1 MKLFV
6 STCMPVNIY
15 KQPLNLHVEFEIVSN
30 LWFIQI
36 TYDLHQKH
44 VLHGGKGGGRCII
57 GTTDWWCIWPLKI
70 FCMVWITY
78 YHPALVQE
86 LPYIANYLVPTRT
99 WDTKIQ
105 TEIKSTISFCYKIRR
120 ILLPP
125 NISSLH
131 SPFYCGCKHM
141 ALEELHHYVK
151 FSH

>member
-1 MKLFV
+1 MYACKHIQTTFKFACWVWDCLK
-6 STCMPVNIY
+6 SLIYTDYIWSSSKTCVTWW
-15 KQPLNLHVEFEIVSN
+15 E
-30 LWFIQI
+30 
-36 TYDLHQKH
+36 
-44 VLHGGKGGGRCII
+44 GGGRCII

-120 ILLPP
+120 ILLSP